1 MSHKQNNMDMVA
13 HDIPINH
20 LIELNSSIYTL
31 SKHYSVG
38 HSKTLFNIIQNSV
51 VMVSTPTES
60 SWPRRNMLAKH
71 VHARPCHKCIFSKGS
86 EDVSKP
92 PSSKI
97 FRIKLLLLPAAANN
111 ATCLEKNTTFN
122 LNSIKSRCRKTIKDM
137 VWRIPNITWPLI
149 DKQKRESFSH
159 FNQ

>member
-1 MSHKQNNMDMVA
+1 MNHVGPHEAMSHKQNNMDMVA

-60 SWPRRNMLAKH
+60 S
-71 VHARPCHKCIFSKGS
+71 
-86 EDVSKP
+86 
-92 PSSKI
+92 
-97 FRIKLLLLPAAANN
+97 
-111 ATCLEKNTTFN
+111 
-122 LNSIKSRCRKTIKDM
+122 
-137 VWRIPNITWPLI
+137 
-149 DKQKRESFSH
+149 
-159 FNQ
+159 